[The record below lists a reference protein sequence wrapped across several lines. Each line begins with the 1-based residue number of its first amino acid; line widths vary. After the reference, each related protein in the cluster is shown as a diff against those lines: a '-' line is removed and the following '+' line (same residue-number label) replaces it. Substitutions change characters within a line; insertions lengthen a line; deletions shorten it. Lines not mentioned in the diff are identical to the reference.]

1 MDNRL
6 FNIPKVMNSRYT
18 DGRKGH
24 EALSLGHRPAW
35 LIGLSFIIC
44 QLSFSPAGAQTQ
56 VRAPGG
62 QPVVG
67 AIVSIAGEKT
77 SVLTDENGCFQLDT
91 TDDEALVSIKAEGF
105 YDRILPLSLLKKK
118 QSAFVIT
125 LTPQQAALY
134 DGKAETAYGPLSRD
148 LRSAAI
154 SAVENKDFS
163 QKLSVST
170 ATRDQVAG
178 LQVIEKSGMP
188 GEGAYMNIR
197 GLHSFVADNAPL
209 IVINGIPYMGQRELS
224 GIINGYSRDLLFGY
238 SPKDIRSITVLKGA
252 DAAMYGSL
260 GSNGVIM
267 IETQQATSDNLETRI
282 SFSGQY
288 GLNLSQKSLP
298 MMNATQYRSYLTAVG
313 MTAYPSLTALTA
325 DYPFLENT
333 TNLHSYLFNENTDWM
348 DEIQRRGFL
357 TENIFRVEGG
367 DEIAKYN
374 ISFGY
379 TGQQGTLDGTN
390 SNRYHTLIS
399 SDVMVSRKID
409 ITANVGLAYVNSDLH
424 NQGMRPEVN
433 PLLAAAR
440 SMPQVGAFAKQTD
453 GSVLS
458 TYAKYDAWQVNSIPY
473 TAYNNVSNPLAL
485 VKTAE
490 GTDKIYD
497 ANAQLGLNY
506 KASDYLRLSALV
518 GIYYNYTEE
527 TMFIPGVS
535 NQAIIPQIYGTGRNQ
550 VSGGVV
556 RQMMNTYQLQAQY
569 RRTFNRI
576 HEVNAQATARLM
588 RRNVE
593 YDWSTGYNTANDYNT
608 TLDVTNDE
616 KVSTGDNL
624 EWNYMGYNLH
634 ADYTWN
640 RLLRAQAAVAIDGT
654 SVSGDDATRFG
665 FFPSA
670 GLTFMLANTGVL
682 PSSVNR
688 LNLSL
693 EASLS
698 GNSRFS
704 SNYGK
709 NYYVSG
715 VFSEYGI
722 GTITRANMPNTRL
735 TWEKKRQLDLALD
748 ASLLRGRLDL
758 GAALYVNEHYDLL
771 LNSGVSAVYGS
782 TDYYENRGKLAG
794 RGLELS
800 LRVAPILSRDFDLV
814 ISANLTTLRTTVKS
828 LGGPEQNIIRYTGF
842 AGDDAQVLMALDEK
856 PYQFYGYQTDGIYTT
871 TAEALGANLVNSSGL
886 PYQAGDVRFVD
897 QNGDGVINAADKVAL
912 GSTMPTMFGGLNV
925 MLRYRQFTLDANLG
939 YTLGGKLYNATRR
952 DAESMQTFYNQT
964 TAALDRWQVEGQH
977 TSIPRA
983 NYGDAIGNNLFSDR
997 WIEKGDYLKLRSVRL
1012 SYAFQKLFS
1021 FVRSGNVFVAA
1032 ENLCTLTSYLGSDP
1046 EFAYSYDEQLRG
1058 FDYAKVA
1065 LPLTLKVGFNLNF

>member
-1 MDNRL
+1 MISKIDR
-6 FNIPKVMNSRYT
+6 RQ
-18 DGRKGH
+18 
-24 EALSLGHRPAW
+24 

-44 QLSFSPAGAQTQ
+44 QLAFGSVAAQTTIKSQ
-56 VRAPGG
+56 VKGLNG
-62 QPVVG
+62 QPVTG
-67 AIVSIAGEKT
+67 AIVTIVGEKN
-77 SVLTDENGCFQLDT
+77 SVLTDEGGGFTLA
-91 TDDEALVSIKAEGF
+91 TDDAEALVSIKAEGF
-105 YDRILPLSLLKKK
+105 YERTLPLRLLQRKNGND
-118 QSAFVIT
+118 QFHVT
-125 LTPQQAALY
+125 LTPLQEALY
-134 DGKAETAYGPLSRD
+134 DGKAETSYGTLSRD
-148 LRSAAI
+148 VRSALI
-154 SAVENKDFS
+154 SGVENKDFS
-163 QKLSVST
+163 QKLSIAA
-170 ATRDQVAG
+170 ATRDAAAG
-178 LQVIEKSGMP
+178 LQIIEKSGMP

-197 GLHSFVADNAPL
+197 GIHSFVADNAPL
-209 IVINGIPYMGQRELS
+209 IVINGIPYMGQREVS
-224 GIINGYSRDLLFGY
+224 GIINAYSRDMLFGY
-238 SPKDIRSITVLKGA
+238 SPKDIRSVTVLKGA

-288 GLNLSQKSLP
+288 GMNLKNTSLP
-298 MMNATQYRSYLTAVG
+298 MMNATQYRSYLSAIGV
-313 MTAYPSLTALTA
+313 TAYPSLTALTA

-333 TNLHSYLFNENTDWM
+333 PNLNSYLFNEDTDWM
-348 DEIQRRGFL
+348 KEIQRTGFL

-379 TGQQGTLDGTN
+379 TGNQGTLRNTN

-399 SDVMVSRKID
+399 SDVMVSRKVD
-409 ITANVGLAYVNSDLH
+409 ITANVGLAYINSDLH

-433 PLLAAAR
+433 PLLAAYR
-440 SMPQVGAFAKQTD
+440 SMPQVGAYAKQTD

-458 TYAKYDAWQVNSIPY
+458 TYAKYDAWQVSSIPY

-485 VKTAE
+485 VNTTE

-497 ANAQLGLNY
+497 ANAQLGLHY

-535 NQAIIPQIYGTGRNQ
+535 NQAIIPQIYGMGRNQ
-550 VSGGVV
+550 VSAGVI
-556 RQMMNTYQLQAQY
+556 RQMLNTYQLQANY
-569 RRTFNRI
+569 NRTFNKI
-576 HEVNAQATARLM
+576 HEVTAQATARLM

-593 YDWSTGYNTANDYNT
+593 YDWSTGYNTANDYNK

-616 KVSTGDNL
+616 KTSTGDNL

-640 RLLRAQAAVAIDGT
+640 RLVRGQLGLAIDGT

-670 GLTFMLANTGVL
+670 GVTFMLANTGKL

-688 LNLSL
+688 LNVSV

-722 GTITRANMPNTRL
+722 GTITRANMPNTKL
-735 TWEKKRQLDLALD
+735 TWEKKRQLDLGFD
-748 ASLLRGRLDL
+748 ASLFRGRLDIGL
-758 GAALYVNEHYDLL
+758 GAYLNEHYDLL

-782 TDYYENRGKLAG
+782 TDYYENRGKIG
-794 RGLELS
+794 GHGLEVS
-800 LRVAPILSRDFDLV
+800 LRVAPIQTRDFDLV
-814 ISANLTTLRTTVKS
+814 VAANLTTLKSTVKS
-828 LGGPEQNIIRYTGF
+828 LGDQTSNLLIKYTGYN
-842 AGDDAQVLMALDEK
+842 GDDAQMLMAVDEK
-856 PYQFYGYQTDGIYTT
+856 PYQFYGYKTAGIYTT
-871 TAEALGANLVNSSGL
+871 MAEAEAAHLVNSSGKY
-886 PYQAGDVRFVD
+886 YQAGDVRFVD
-897 QNGDGVINAADKVAL
+897 QNGDGIINAIDKVAL
-912 GSTMPTMFGGLNV
+912 GSTMPTMFGGLNI
-925 MLRYRQFTLDANLG
+925 MLRYRQLTLDANFG
-939 YTLGGKLYNATRR
+939 YTLGGKFYNATRR

-964 TAALDRWQVEGQH
+964 TAALDRWQVDGQQ
-977 TSIPRA
+977 TTVPRA
-983 NYGDAIGNNLFSDR
+983 DYGDAIGNNLFSDR
-997 WIEKGDYLKLRSVRL
+997 WIESGDYLKLRSLRL
-1012 SYAFQKLFS
+1012 SYGFQKLFS
-1021 FVRSGNVFVAA
+1021 FVRSGDVYVAA
-1032 ENLCTLTSYLGSDP
+1032 ENLFTLTKYLGSDP

-1065 LPLTLKVGFNLNF
+1065 IPVTLKVGFNLNF

>member
-1 MDNRL
+1 MISKIDRGQLISLLLIVCSL
-6 FNIPKVMNSRYT
+6 FFSR
-18 DGRKGH
+18 
-24 EALSLGHRPAW
+24 AA
-35 LIGLSFIIC
+35 
-44 QLSFSPAGAQTQ
+44 AQTTVTSQ
-56 VRAPGG
+56 VRALNG
-62 QPVVG
+62 QPVTG
-67 AIVSIAGEKT
+67 AIVTILGEKT
-77 SVLTDENGCFQLDT
+77 SVLTDEQGSFSLDT
-91 TDDEALVSIKAEGF
+91 GNGEALVSINAEG
-105 YDRILPLSLLKKK
+105 YYERIVPLRLLQKKNGHLH
-118 QSAFVIT
+118 IT
-125 LTPQQAALY
+125 LTPVQEALY
-134 DGKAETAYGPLSRD
+134 DGKAETAYGTLSRD
-148 LRSAAI
+148 LRSALI
-154 SAVENKDFS
+154 SGVENKDFS
-163 QKLSVST
+163 QKLSVAA
-170 ATRDQVAG
+170 ATRDQAAG

-197 GLHSFVADNAPL
+197 GLHTFVADNAPL

-224 GIINGYSRDLLFGY
+224 GIINGYSRDMLFGY

-288 GLNLSQKSLP
+288 GLNLKNTSLP
-298 MMNATQYRSYLTAVG
+298 MMNATQYRSYLGAIG
-313 MTAYPSLTALTA
+313 MTAYPSLTSLTA
-325 DYPFLENT
+325 DYPFLQNT
-333 TNLHSYLFNENTDWM
+333 TNLHSYLFNEDTDWM
-348 DEIQRRGFL
+348 SEIQRRGFL

-379 TGQQGTLDGTN
+379 TGNQGTLRSTN
-390 SNRYHTLIS
+390 SDRYHTLIS
-399 SDVMVSRKID
+399 SDVMVSRKVD
-409 ITANVGLAYVNSDLH
+409 ITANVSLAYVNSDLH
-424 NQGMRPEVN
+424 HQGMRPEVN
-433 PLLAAAR
+433 PLLAAYR

-453 GSVLS
+453 GSELS

-485 VKTAE
+485 VNTAE
-490 GTDKIYD
+490 GADKIYD

-550 VSGGVV
+550 VSGGVI
-556 RQMMNTYQLQAQY
+556 RQMMNTYQLQGQY

-576 HEVNAQATARLM
+576 HEVSAQATARLM

-640 RLLRAQAAVAIDGT
+640 RLLRAQAGLAIDGT

-670 GLTFMLANTGVL
+670 GVTFMLANTGVL
-682 PSSVNR
+682 PASVNR

-735 TWEKKRQLDLALD
+735 TWEKKRQMDLGLD
-748 ASLLRGRLDL
+748 ASLFHGHLDL
-758 GAALYVNEHYDLL
+758 GIGAYLSQHYDLL

-782 TDYYENRGKLAG
+782 TDYYENRGKLNG
-794 RGLELS
+794 HGLEVS
-800 LRVAPILSRDFDLV
+800 LRVAPIQTRDFDLV
-814 ISANLTTLRTTVKS
+814 LSANLTTLKTTVKS
-828 LGGPEQNIIRYTGF
+828 LGGPASNIIRYTGYN
-842 AGDDAQVLMALDEK
+842 GDDAQVLMAVDEK
-856 PYQFYGYQTDGIYTT
+856 PYQFYGYETDGIYTT
-871 TAEALGANLVNSSGL
+871 TAEALAANLVNSSGT
-886 PYQAGDVRFVD
+886 PYQAGDVRFID
-897 QNGDGVINAADKVAL
+897 QNGDGVINASDKVSL
-912 GSTMPTMFGGLNV
+912 GSTMPTMFGGLNL
-925 MLRYRQFTLDANLG
+925 MLRYRYLTLNANFG

-952 DAESMQTFYNQT
+952 DAESMETFYNQT
-964 TAALDRWQVEGQH
+964 TAALDRWQVEGQQ
-977 TSIPRA
+977 TTIPRA

-997 WIEKGDYLKLRSVRL
+997 WIEKGDYLKLRSLRL
-1012 SYAFQKLFS
+1012 SYAFTKLFS

-1032 ENLCTLTSYLGSDP
+1032 ENLCTLTRYLGGDP

-1058 FDYAKVA
+1058 FDYAKVT
-1065 LPLTLKVGFNLNF
+1065 LPVTLKLGFNLNF